1 MKGFMAVLFF
11 VALFSLMC
19 AQAARIK
26 WEEVTNTYPKSDAEF
41 QAWTN
46 SIPDDTVVH
55 VPFVELFEYQRRV
68 DILWT
73 DYTNRMERI
82 AKMQEK
88 RKAAEEK
95 RKAAEYRNEVRRKY
109 RRK

>member
-1 MKGFMAVLFF
+1 MKSFMVVLFF
-11 VALFSLMC
+11 VAFTTLIC
-19 AQAARIK
+19 AQADRIK
-26 WEEVTNTYPKSDAEF
+26 WEMTNTYPKSDAEF
-41 QAWTN
+41 QVWTN
-46 SIPDDTVVH
+46 GVETVTALS
-55 VPFVELFEYQRRV
+55 PYEDLLETKRRV

-73 DYTNRMERI
+73 EYTNRMERI

>member
-19 AQAARIK
+19 AQAACIK
-26 WEEVTNTYPKSDAEF
+26 WEMTNTYPKSDAEL
-41 QAWTN
+41 QVWTN
-46 SIPDDTVVH
+46 AVETVTALS
-55 VPFVELFEYQRRV
+55 PYEDLLEMKRRI

-73 DYTNRMERI
+73 EYTNRMERI

>member
-11 VALFSLMC
+11 VALFALMC
-19 AQAARIK
+19 AQAACIK
-26 WEEVTNTYPKSDAEF
+26 WEMSNIYPKADAEL
-41 QAWTN
+41 QQWTN
-46 SIPDDTVVH
+46 GVEAVTVLS
-55 VPFVELFEYQRRV
+55 PCEDLLETKRRI

-73 DYTNRMERI
+73 EYTNRMERI
-82 AKMQEK
+82 AKIQEK

-95 RKAAEYRNEVRRKY
+95 RKAAEYRNEIRRKY